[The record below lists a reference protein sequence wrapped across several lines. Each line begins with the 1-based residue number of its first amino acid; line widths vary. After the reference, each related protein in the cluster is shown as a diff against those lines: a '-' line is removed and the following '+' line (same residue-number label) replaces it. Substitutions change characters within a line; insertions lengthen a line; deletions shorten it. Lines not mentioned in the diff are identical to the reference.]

1 MRIGHSY
8 KKLFELRYF
17 PYDKLYNSESLMF
30 PSILKGFGR
39 FHDKSNQQ
47 NFEWTNNH
55 VIL

>member
-17 PYDKLYNSESLMF
+17 PCDKLYNNESWMF
-30 PSILKGFGR
+30 SSILKGFGR
-39 FHDKSNQQ
+39 FCDKSNQQ

>member
-17 PYDKLYNSESLMF
+17 PYDKLYNSENWMF
-30 PSILKGFGR
+30 SSILKGFGR

-47 NFEWTNNH
+47 NFE
-55 VIL
+55 